1 MILEKIYLYILRAL
15 ESMSD
20 EEKKVS
26 RRTFIGTAAGA
37 IGGLAVGSAIGW
49 SLKPSGAA
57 QTVTKTVTGAP
68 VTTTVTKTVT
78 EAAAP
83 EPVTITL
90 NWFPGPES
98 DAVAPIV
105 DWWNKYMAPKTG
117 VKVEL
122 VLFGRAEHFEKIATL
137 LLSKSPEPDIVFM
150 SYTVGRVYEHLEPL
164 DEWFNN
170 PEVFPYSLDHYV
182 KAALDAFRVNG
193 KLYGIPTDMNTSL
206 LLYRK
211 DLMPEP
217 PKTLDEM
224 VEMAR
229 QFTKKYNPDSPTEYG
244 FAIQGKN
251 IWFNSYFWINLYVS
265 QGGVPPEPGREIEF
279 AESLDSPTAI
289 KVLQVYVD
297 MMNEGLSP
305 PDSVN
310 YEYAETNAALA
321 SGKVAM
327 ALQWNAALGELRD
340 PEKAPL
346 VHDKIGAAPTPGK
359 YVDGKLLRR
368 SEIHV
373 HGPGINKYS
382 KKKEAAFKFFSFL
395 TTFKFQ
401 MDYLRNGGFTG
412 SLSIL
417 YNPKAHEIRTEI
429 PELADI
435 YRDGY
440 AMTTHADLIP
450 MHEILTRNINSA
462 LVGTKT
468 PEEALKDA
476 KQEILQ
482 LFKKG

>member
-1 MILEKIYLYILRAL
+1 
-15 ESMSD
+15 MSG
-20 EEKKVS
+20 KKVD
-26 RRTFIGTAAGA
+26 RRTFIGSTAGF
-37 IGGLAVGSAIGW
+37 ISGLAVGGALGW
-49 SLKPSGAA
+49 SLRPPVEKQAA
-57 QTVTKTVTGAP
+57 VETKTITAPAITKTLTETVTATVTAP
-68 VTTTVTKTVT
+68 SR
-78 EAAAP
+78 P
-83 EPVTITL
+83 EMVTITL

-105 DWWNKYMAPKTG
+105 DWWNENMAEQTG
-117 VKVEL
+117 VKVEM

-137 LLSKSPEPDIVFM
+137 LLAKSPEPDIVFM
-150 SYTVGRVYEHLEPL
+150 SYTVGRVYPHLEPL
-164 DEWFNN
+164 DEWFAD
-170 PEVFPYSLDHYV
+170 PKRYPYSLEHYV
-182 KAALDAFRVNG
+182 PAALDAFRVNG

-211 DLMPEP
+211 DLIPEP

-224 VEMAR
+224 VEVAR
-229 QFTKKYNPDSPTEYG
+229 KWTKKYNPNSPTEYG

-289 KVLQVYVD
+289 KVLQIYVD
-297 MMNEGLSP
+297 MMKEGISP

-321 SGKVAM
+321 AGKVAM

-340 PEKAPL
+340 PQKAPL
-346 VHDKIGAAPTPGK
+346 VYDKIGAGPTPGA
-359 YVDGKLLRR
+359 YIGGKLIRR
-368 SEIHV
+368 SEVHV

-382 KKKEAAFKFFSFL
+382 RHKEAAFKFFAFL
-395 TTFKFQ
+395 TTFRFM
-401 MDYLRNGGFTG
+401 MDYLKNGGFTG
-412 SLSIL
+412 STAIL
-417 YNPKAHEIRTEI
+417 YNPTAQKIRTEI
-429 PELADI
+429 QEMADI

-440 AMTTHADLIP
+440 AMTTHADLVP
-450 MHEILTRNINSA
+450 MHDIITKNINSA

-476 KQEILQ
+476 KKEL
-482 LFKKG
+482 LELLKKE